1 MRAIGSPGTQRGA
14 NSAGGV
20 VARAAVALLVA
31 TLASPLG
38 AQSAVVAGTVK
49 APNGQP
55 VAFAEVHLLPDGP
68 TIHASQ
74 DGEFTLGSL
83 TVGED
88 SLRVRRFGYT
98 PRTYRFAVGA
108 GLKPLEIVLNPVPEQ
123 LDTIR
128 RIALDQDLPRVF
140 DRARKGISALA
151 FGPELMKEFP
161 GYSADDMLT
170 LDSDLWHQLLGASFC
185 GIDVFIDGKPMR
197 QVTVLHRY
205 SKSDLGIRYQLRMRD
220 IAAIEAIRVPA
231 GVYEP
236 WIPPG
241 VPAASCRRM
250 VLIWTKGFKQ
260 QPYHQ
265 P

>member
-1 MRAIGSPGTQRGA
+1 MASLAFI
-14 NSAGGV
+14 AG
-20 VARAAVALLVA
+20 
-31 TLASPLG
+31 TLAAPVA
-38 AQSAVVAGTVK
+38 AQSIAVTGIVTDRG
-49 APNGQP
+49 GQP
-55 VAFAEVHLLPDGP
+55 VAFAEIHLLPDGP
-68 TIHASQ
+68 TVHAGA
-74 DGEFTLGSL
+74 DGQFTFGSL
-83 TVGED
+83 AVGED
-88 SLRVRRFGYT
+88 SLRVRRFGYVPLT
-98 PRTYRFAVGA
+98 FRLTVGA
-108 GLKPLEIVLNPVPEQ
+108 GLKPLEIVLEPAPEQ

-128 RIALDQDLPRVF
+128 RIALEQDLPRVF

-185 GIDVFIDGKPMR
+185 GIDVYIDGKPMR

-231 GVYEP
+231 GIHEP

-241 VPAASCRRM
+241 IPAEGCRRS

-260 QPYHQ
+260 QPYHG